1 LNRSFADSISAAEPS
16 AAADRGH
23 GVRFWEFTARSHRPR
38 CSDVVVGE
46 ISDEAYG
53 ETIRGPAGE
62 PASGAAGRV
71 CLPAQEEDN

>member
-1 LNRSFADSISAAEPS
+1 LNRSFADSIGGRNHPLQQTGTMVFVSW
-16 AAADRGH
+16 G
-23 GVRFWEFTARSHRPR
+23 FTARSHRPR

-46 ISDEAYG
+46 ISDEANG

-62 PASGAAGRV
+62 LASGAAGRV

>member
-1 LNRSFADSISAAEPS
+1 LRTASAAEPS

-23 GVRFWEFTARSHRPR
+23 GVRFWEFTTARSHRPR
-38 CSDVVVGE
+38 CSDFVVGE
-46 ISDEAYG
+46 ISDEANG

-62 PASGAAGRV
+62 LASGAAGRV